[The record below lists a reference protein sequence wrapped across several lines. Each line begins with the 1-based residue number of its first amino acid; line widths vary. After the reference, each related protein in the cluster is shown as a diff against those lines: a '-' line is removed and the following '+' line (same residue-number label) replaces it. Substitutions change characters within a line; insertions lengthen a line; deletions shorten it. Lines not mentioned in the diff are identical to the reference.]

1 MAKKKVETITETP
14 PAQLTR
20 QREKPSPKLV
30 VAPIKPQTVEEIK
43 PEVIQDSRPKK
54 PSTDKYVRYCE
65 DTNQE
70 EKKIFADKVHKGE
83 LAYGYYAIDN
93 DKGYHYF
100 LIIKK

>member
-1 MAKKKVETITETP
+1 MVAKKSTPPVQTTP

-20 QREKPSPKLV
+20 ERVKPIVKKAIAPVDEGPVAEVKREPTS
-30 VAPIKPQTVEEIK
+30 
-43 PEVIQDSRPKK
+43 KK
-54 PSTDKYVRYCE
+54 ISSDKYVRYCE

-83 LAYGYYAIDN
+83 LSYGYYAIDN